1 MTTSAPD
8 GSQQQRALLE
18 RATVTIKK
26 LRAEN
31 AQLRAAQ
38 KEPIAIIGM
47 ACRFPGGANDP
58 ESYWRLLDGGVDA
71 IREIPPERWPAGEID
86 VNELPALRWAGL
98 IDSVDGFDAE
108 FFGITPR
115 EASQLDPQQRLL
127 LEVSCEALENA
138 LQPADRL
145 VQHPVGVF
153 VGIASSDY
161 QHHVLALP
169 PEEQNGYSATGNM
182 PSVAAGR
189 IAYTLGLQ
197 GPCAAVDTA
206 CSSSLVALH
215 MACQS
220 LRSGESSLALA
231 GGVNLL
237 LSSTWMRMVGL
248 TQSLSPDGRCRTF
261 DARAN
266 GFVRGEGCGVV
277 VLKRLSDAQRDGD
290 HVWAVLR
297 GSSINHDGRS
307 GGLTVPNVLS
317 QEATLRK
324 ALDSAEVAAG
334 DIGYV
339 EAHGTGT
346 PLGDPIELDALKS
359 VLGRDRGSDR
369 RCVVGSVKTNI
380 GHLEAAA
387 GIAGL
392 IKVVLALGKET
403 LPAHLHFRGLNPRV
417 SLDQTALVIGA
428 EARPWPV
435 GEVPRRAV
443 VSSFG
448 ISGTNACLVVE
459 EAPSRPAA
467 EAVHPLPEAGAGSPG
482 DFLLPLSAR
491 SPEALRALALAHA
504 RRLGELEGPSSL
516 EQHVHLASTR
526 RSHHSIRQ
534 GFVGSTR
541 AELVESLMAFA
552 GQPEL
557 SAAATIKA
565 PRVAMIFP
573 GQGSQWLGM
582 GKELHAREPVF
593 RDALAAFDAA
603 MRKVAGWSVIEELFA
618 EADRARLDQV
628 DVIQPC
634 IVAIQLS
641 LAALWRS
648 WGVEP
653 SVVIGQSMGEVSAAY
668 VAGALSIED
677 AARVITARSRLVKQL
692 RGGAM
697 ASVGLPASELEGVLG
712 EGLGVAAIN
721 GPASTLVAGRSD
733 AIDRLVTEMAGK
745 GVFCRKVKVDY
756 ASHSPEVE
764 PLRAALLEALSPVRG
779 QPPALAFRSTVHRG
793 WVGADGLGPE
803 YWYQNLR
810 EPVQLFPV
818 LETLLIDDGI
828 DVLLEVSPHPILGPV
843 LQAAA
848 THVGRDAAVFASL
861 RREQAEQKTLLL
873 TLAAL
878 YARGHAVAFEHVGSR
893 AVPDRAARWSPLP
906 TYPWQ
911 RQRHWLPKVERLSK
925 AERATEAPRD
935 SLPPGRRL
943 RSPALRDAVYEVV
956 LRSTSLRCFES
967 HRVEGGVIAPASW
980 ILSMVLAAL
989 RDLGLQGPVAARQ
1002 MTFARPLAIPDGEE
1016 RQVQLILSP
1025 EAARPNR
1032 FQLLSSSSGGSAD
1045 ERSWTLLSEGTIA
1058 LGEAPPLEQLDV
1070 ASMCGRMEVVPAAS
1084 IAAMVGS
1091 PGPEGWIETLH
1102 RGGHEVL
1109 CRLRAPRA
1117 GDDADRFVLHPE
1129 PLNEVLAALVASS
1142 GVAGHRYAP
1151 VAIDALELVRQADV
1165 AWIHGTVTRVESGG
1179 RSALSV
1185 ALHLYDEAHHP
1196 VAVLSRMHCV
1206 PASLEGSIKAETGL
1220 LARGR
1225 YEVAWQPLEP
1235 VREATASVPT
1245 PVTAPGRWL
1254 IFPDARGTCDV
1265 LASRLEAEGHD
1276 CVRISGGL
1284 ERDVLCEQITAAA
1297 VSERPLR
1304 GILFGCGLDVVAE
1317 PGQPF
1322 SFGQLEA
1329 ARALLQLAGTFGTH
1343 SLGPVWIPTRGAVS
1357 VEDGEPIDTPAAAV
1371 LWGMGRVLGREHPE
1385 AAPRL
1390 VDVDPRGSVSSNAEQ
1405 LHRAISM
1412 DQSQDHQ
1419 LALRAERIFGLRLRR
1434 GRDDHARQALAPSP
1448 EASYLITGGLG
1459 RLGLSVAEW
1468 LVARGARHLVLL
1480 ARSLPSEDASRRI
1493 LALEQQGARVLVA
1506 RANVADFEALGQ
1518 ALSAAEAELPAIR
1531 GVIHAAGQARQALL
1545 VDEPWQDYAE
1555 VLGAKAAGAWNLH
1568 QLTKDRKLDFFVMFS
1583 SIAGILGFGGMGSYA
1598 AANTYLD
1605 ALAVYRRGLGLPALS
1620 IAWGLWDQELD
1631 RQLGERA
1638 MRVGLAPFAAAD
1650 GLQALGVLA
1659 AGQATH
1665 AIVANMDWA
1674 RHLQDRPG
1682 AVPSWLHGL
1691 AASSS
1696 GPASS
1701 REPEGASKLLGSLA
1715 GLSAQAASERISAHV
1730 GGVVAETLGYP
1741 RYHSLPRGKGFFDL
1755 GFDSLLAMD
1764 LRRRLAKDFA
1774 HPFPVTLAFD
1784 HPTIERLTSYLVAY
1798 WKDSGAVARSGSG
1811 AIALSATSGDA
1822 QAVNPLATVIQAHPD
1837 AAVEPIAIVGIGCR
1851 FPGGIVD
1858 PETFWRLL
1866 TQGRDATSEAPHG
1879 RWDDESL
1886 FDPDPSAPGKFH
1898 VRRAGFLSDIESFD
1912 PEFFG
1917 ISPREAAR
1925 MDPQQRLLLEVTW
1938 EALEHAGQPANALV
1952 DSATGVFVSGAPNQY
1967 LNRFGEDPAEL
1978 DAYAL
1983 TGNLP
1988 CTLSGRVSY
1997 VLGLRGPNLFVDTG
2011 CSGALVALH
2020 LACQSLRA
2028 RECELALAGGVNVLL
2043 SADMMIGLG
2052 KTGTLAP
2059 DGRCKTFD
2067 ASANG
2072 FGRGEGCGVLVVK
2085 RLSDAQAHGD
2095 RIIAVVRGSSVNH
2108 DGRSGGLTVPSG
2120 PAQQLLMERALQ
2132 QARISAAQV
2141 GFVEA
2146 HGTGTQLGDPIEV
2159 GALAAVYGRASGRT
2173 SPCFLGAVK
2182 SNLGHLEAAAGVA
2195 GIIKAALTVERG
2207 EIPPNVHFAEL
2218 NPKLPMDGEPFSI
2231 PTRLHAWPTAGRR
2244 LAAVSSFGLGGTN
2257 AHTVLEAAPS
2267 IGSPIGQAASVPAP
2281 SRERLTHVVTLSARD
2296 REALLEQ
2303 ARRLSAHVEQHPELR
2318 PADIAF
2324 SANCGRTHLPHRM
2337 AIVFSSPE
2345 ELRARLD
2352 AFAAAPEG
2360 SETVHGTV
2368 ADAPPPRIGFLF
2380 TGQGSQ
2386 YVGMGKELYET
2397 QPVFRD
2403 AIQECAA
2410 FLDRAAE
2417 QPLLALLADGD
2428 SIDRTGRAQPA
2439 LFALQYA
2446 LTRLWQSW
2454 GIEPHAVFGHSVG
2467 EVAAAC
2473 AAGVLSLEDAL
2484 LLIQER
2490 ARWMETIPD
2499 GGVMVS
2505 IRAAAGEVADA
2516 LAPHA
2521 GLVAIAA
2528 LNGPEHT
2535 VISGDRDAVLA
2546 IAAAFRARGIEA
2558 KQLRVSVAF
2567 HSPAVE
2573 PILEPFARA
2582 TASLSARPARL
2593 PWVTG
2598 LTGTTLP
2605 HLESD
2610 YWSRQIRE
2618 PVQFTAAMSALA
2630 ELGCDVLLE
2639 IGPHPTLTGL
2649 AAETLPAAISCL
2661 PSLRRGHVDTEVI
2674 AHSFARLHV
2683 AGAPVDFGAWDRPFS
2698 RQRHPLPSYPFQRR
2712 RLWFDAPSR
2721 RRLPSPSGTRDAE
2734 REASWY
2740 SRCEWRE
2747 ATLSRRTPPSP
2758 RPGHW
2763 ILLADAGGFA
2773 VALAEVLTARGDTCS
2788 LLRPD
2793 DVERRDPSVPRRDSG
2808 HGWTALE
2815 LARALDATRP
2825 AGRPLR
2831 GVVHLWSLDIAPTQE
2846 LDDAALDRAGSLNLA
2861 SVLALVQA
2869 LAERGASAVSDGTRL
2884 WLVTRGAV
2892 FTGNDGAHVSV
2903 AQAPA
2908 WGMGAVIATEHPEIW
2923 GGAVDLEAG
2932 EGAKRPER
2940 ELAAELAGELTVTS
2954 TGELGEDRVAW
2965 RGGRRLVA
2973 RLARRLPVRTAPVSI
2988 RRDATYLVTGGHGAL
3003 GLAVAG
3009 WLAQRGARRI
3019 TLVSRRGPG
3028 ESAQAAIAGLISEG
3042 VTVDS
3047 VLADVG
3053 DAGAV
3058 RTLLQRLEERGPPLR
3073 GVIHAAGIVE
3083 DGLIVNQSWDAFE
3096 RVLRPKV
3103 RGAWHLHRNTRDL
3116 DFFVHFSSASSLLGP
3131 LGQASYAAA
3140 NAFLDALAYHQ
3151 RAHHTS
3157 AVTINWGPWEA
3168 GMIARLDAETSRR
3181 TLGSGWTPL
3190 SIADGWSAL
3199 DRIVAS
3205 SEAQVAVLPADW
3217 SVLDGEGR
3225 RASLTR
3231 ELAGTGEGT
3240 RRAGGQ
3246 VAEVR
3251 VRDTILATAPAER
3264 KQLLEDHVRQVVERT
3279 LGWSARAGDEL
3290 GSKRRFVE
3298 VGMDSLM
3305 AIEIRNRLQRE
3316 LDLTLAATTLFNY
3329 PTISALTEHL
3339 ASMLASAG
3347 IVPADTSAAIS
3358 PAIAAETQSA
3368 RPVEPSE
3375 DEGGELSDAELA
3387 ELIAKKY
3394 DSRL

>member
-1 MTTSAPD
+1 MTTSSSD
-8 GSQQQRALLE
+8 GAQQQRVLLE

-26 LRAEN
+26 LKAEN

-38 KEPIAIIGM
+38 KEPIALIGM

-58 ESYWRLLDGGVDA
+58 ESYWRLLANGVDA
-71 IREIPPERWPAGEID
+71 IREIPQERWPAGELD

-98 IDSVDGFDAE
+98 LDSVDGFDAE

-115 EASQLDPQQRLL
+115 EAAQLDPQQRLL
-127 LEVSCEALENA
+127 LEVSWEALENA

-169 PEEQNGYSATGNM
+169 PEEKNGYSATGNM

-215 MACQS
+215 LACQS
-220 LRSGESSLALA
+220 LRNGESALALA

-237 LSSTWMRMVGL
+237 LSPTWMRMVGL

-290 HVWAVLR
+290 HIWAVLR

-324 ALDSAEVAAG
+324 ALDSAEVAAS

-346 PLGDPIELDALKS
+346 PLGDPIELEALKA
-359 VLGRDRGSDR
+359 VIGAPRANGSS
-369 RCVVGSVKTNI
+369 CAVGSVKTNI

-392 IKVVLALGKET
+392 IKVVLSLGKET
-403 LPAHLHFRGLNPRV
+403 LPAHLHFRGLNPRI
-417 SLDQTALVIGA
+417 SLEQTALAIGA
-428 EARPWPV
+428 EARPWPA

-448 ISGTNACLVVE
+448 ISGTNAGVVVE
-459 EAPSRPAA
+459 EAPRPSSEAA
-467 EAVHPLPEAGAGSPG
+467 PRPSASVGLAGEL
-482 DFLLPLSAR
+482 LLPLSAR

-504 RRLGELEGPSSL
+504 QRLGEPEGSTSL
-516 EQHVHLASTR
+516 EQYVHLGSTR
-526 RSHHSIRQ
+526 RSHHSFRQ
-534 GFVGSTR
+534 GFVGGTR
-541 AELVESLMAFA
+541 AELVESLKAFA

-557 SAAATIKA
+557 PVAEMSKTP
-565 PRVAMIFP
+565 PRIAMIFP

-582 GKELHAREPVF
+582 GRELRAREPVF
-593 RDALAAFDAA
+593 QEALAAFDAA
-603 MRKVAGWSVIEELFA
+603 IRKVAGWSVLEELLA
-618 EADRARLDQV
+618 EGERSRLDQV

-634 IVAIQLS
+634 IVAIQIA

-653 SVVIGQSMGEVSAAY
+653 AVVVGQSMGEVSAAY
-668 VAGALSIED
+668 VAGALSLED
-677 AARVITARSRLVKQL
+677 AARVITTRSRLVKQL

-697 ASVGLPASELEGVLG
+697 ASVELPASKLEGTLG

-721 GPASTLVAGRSD
+721 GPTSTLVAGRAD
-733 AIDRLVTEMAGK
+733 AVERLVTEMAGR

-764 PLRAALLEALSPVRG
+764 PLREQLLAALSSVRG

-793 WVGADGLGPE
+793 WVGANDLGSD

-818 LETLLIDDGI
+818 LEELLVNDGI

-843 LQAAA
+843 LQGAAA
-848 THVGRDAAVFASL
+848 HVGRDAAVFASL

-873 TLAAL
+873 TLGAL
-878 YARGHAVAFEHVGSR
+878 YARGQTVAFERVSARGEG
-893 AVPDRAARWSPLP
+893 ADRDARWSPLP

-911 RQRHWLPKVERLSK
+911 RQRHWLPSVERLSST
-925 AERATEAPRD
+925 ARSSEGPRD
-935 SLPPGRRL
+935 CLPPGRRL
-943 RSPALRDAVYEVV
+943 RSPVLRDAVYEVV
-956 LRSTSLRCFES
+956 LGSKSLRCFES

-980 ILSMVLAAL
+980 SLSMVVAAL
-989 RDLGLQGPVAARQ
+989 RDLGLREPISARQ
-1002 MTFARPLAIPDGEE
+1002 LTFARPLAIPDGEQ
-1016 RQVQLILSP
+1016 RQVQLVLSP
-1025 EAARPNR
+1025 EASRPNR
-1032 FQLLSSSSGGSAD
+1032 FQLLSSAVEGPVD
-1045 ERSWTLLSEGTIA
+1045 ERSWTLISEGTIA
-1058 LGEAPPLEQLDV
+1058 TGETRSLERLD
-1070 ASMCGRMEVVPAAS
+1070 ADTLLRRMEAVPKDA
-1084 IAAMVGS
+1084 IAALAGE
-1091 PGPEGWIETLH
+1091 PGPEGWIEALH
-1102 RGGHEVL
+1102 RGDHEVL
-1109 CRLRAPRA
+1109 CRLRASRA
-1117 GDDADRFVLHPE
+1117 GDHADRFIPHPE
-1129 PLNEVLAALVASS
+1129 QLNEALVALVACS
-1142 GVAGHRYAP
+1142 GVGSLRYAP
-1151 VAIDALELVRQADV
+1151 IAIDALEVLGQAEV
-1165 AWIHGTVTRVESGG
+1165 AWIHGTVARVESGG
-1179 RSALSV
+1179 RQALSV
-1185 ALHLYDEAHHP
+1185 SLHFHDESFQP
-1196 VAVLSRMHCV
+1196 VAVVSRMHCV
-1206 PASLEGSIKAETGL
+1206 PASLEGSLKAETGL

-1235 VREATASVPT
+1235 GNAAA
-1245 PVTAPGRWL
+1245 APGRWL
-1254 IFPDARGTCDV
+1254 IFPDARGTCDL
-1265 LASRLEAEGHD
+1265 LATRLEAEGHE
-1276 CVRISGGL
+1276 CVRLSGWLDDTGL
-1284 ERDVLCEQITAAA
+1284 HEQLAAA
-1297 VSERPLR
+1297 TAGGQPLR
-1304 GILFGCGLDVVAE
+1304 GILFGHGLDAAVQPA
-1317 PGQPF
+1317 QPF
-1322 SFGQLEA
+1322 SFDQLES
-1329 ARALLQLAGTFGTH
+1329 ARALLQVAKALAARA
-1343 SLGPVWIPTRGAVS
+1343 LGPVWIPTRGAVS
-1357 VEDGEPIDTPAAAV
+1357 VEEGEQIDTPAAAA

-1390 VDVDPRGSVSSNAEQ
+1390 VDVDPRGSVSENAEQ
-1405 LHRAISM
+1405 LHRALSRAQPRE
-1412 DQSQDHQ
+1412 DQ
-1419 LALRAERIFGLRLRR
+1419 LALRADRLLGLRLRR
-1434 GRDDHARQALAPSP
+1434 GRDDHARQTLVPSP

-1459 RLGLSVAEW
+1459 RLGLMLAEW
-1468 LVARGARHLVLL
+1468 LVARGARHLILL
-1480 ARSLPSEDASRRI
+1480 ARSQPSEDAARRI
-1493 LALEQQGARVLVA
+1493 RALEKQGARVLLA
-1506 RANVADFEALGQ
+1506 RADVADHEALRQ
-1518 ALSAAEAELPAIR
+1518 ALATAEAELPALR
-1531 GVIHAAGQARQALL
+1531 GVFHAAGQARQSLI
-1545 VDEPWQDYAE
+1545 VDEPWQDYAQ
-1555 VLGAKAAGAWNLH
+1555 VFGAKAAGAWNLH
-1568 QLTKDRKLDFFVMFS
+1568 QLTRDRELDFFVLFS
-1583 SIAGILGFGGMGSYA
+1583 SISGLLGLGGMGSYA

-1605 ALAVYRRGLGLPALS
+1605 ALAVHRRGLGLPALS

-1631 RQLGERA
+1631 QQLGERA
-1638 MRVGLAPFAAAD
+1638 MRVGLMPFAAAD

-1659 AGQATH
+1659 TGQATH
-1665 AIVANMDWA
+1665 TVVANMDWA
-1674 RHLQDRPG
+1674 RHLQDRVG
-1682 AVPSWLHGL
+1682 ATPPWLQDL
-1691 AASSS
+1691 AASSA
-1696 GPASS
+1696 GPASA
-1701 REPEGASKLLGSLA
+1701 RESEGASKFLGSLS
-1715 GLSAQAASERISAHV
+1715 GLAAQAAAERIAAHV
-1730 GGVVAETLGYP
+1730 GGTVAETLGYP
-1741 RYHSLPRGKGFFDL
+1741 RHHSLPRGKGFFDI

-1784 HPTIERLTSYLVAY
+1784 HPTIERLTAHLVAH
-1798 WKDSGAVARSGSG
+1798 WQEHGSAVRGTGASVPPPAPSDVPTAS
-1811 AIALSATSGDA
+1811 
-1822 QAVNPLATVIQAHPD
+1822 QPLTVIQAHPD
-1837 AAVEPIAIVGIGCR
+1837 SAVEPIAIVGIGCR

-1866 TQGRDATSEAPHG
+1866 VERRDATSEAPYG

-1886 FDPDPSAPGKFH
+1886 FDPDPSLPGKFH
-1898 VRRAGFLSDIESFD
+1898 VRRAGFLSDIQSFD

-1938 EALEHAGQPANALV
+1938 EALENAGLQANALV

-1967 LNRFGEDPAEL
+1967 LSRFGEDPTEL

-1997 VLGLRGPNLFVDTG
+1997 VLGLRGPNLFLDTG

-2020 LACQSLRA
+2020 LASQSLRA
-2028 RECELALAGGVNVLL
+2028 GECELALVGGVNVLL

-2052 KTGTLAP
+2052 KTGALAP

-2072 FGRGEGCGVLVVK
+2072 FGRGEGCGVLVIK
-2085 RLSDAQAHGD
+2085 RLRDAQADGD
-2095 RIIAVVRGSSVNH
+2095 RIIAVVRGSAVNH

-2120 PAQQLLMERALQ
+2120 PAQRLLMERALQ
-2132 QARISAAQV
+2132 QARVSPSQV

-2159 GALAAVYGRASGRT
+2159 GALASVYGSASGRT

-2195 GIIKAALTVERG
+2195 GVIKAALVVNRG
-2207 EIPPNVHFAEL
+2207 EIPPNVHFTEL
-2218 NPKLPMDGEPFSI
+2218 NPKLPMEGEPFEI
-2231 PTRLHAWPTAGRR
+2231 PTRLHSWPTEGRR

-2257 AHTVLEAAPS
+2257 AHAVVEAAPAS
-2267 IGSPIGQAASVPAP
+2267 ALEKAAPTAVTRRDRPA
-2281 SRERLTHVVTLSARD
+2281 HVVTLSARD
-2296 REALLEQ
+2296 GEALVEQ
-2303 ARRLSAHVEQHPELR
+2303 ARRLSAYVEQHPELR
-2318 PADIAF
+2318 PEDIAF
-2324 SANCGRTHLPHRM
+2324 SANRGRTHLSHRM
-2337 AIVFSSPE
+2337 AVAFTSAE
-2345 ELRARLD
+2345 QLRARL
-2352 AFAAAPEG
+2352 AVFVAAPEG
-2360 SETVHGTV
+2360 GEVAHGIVT
-2368 ADAPPPRIGFLF
+2368 DAPPPRIGFLF

-2397 QPVFRD
+2397 QPVFRA
-2403 AIQECAA
+2403 AIDECAA
-2410 FLDRAAE
+2410 FLDRNAE
-2417 QPLLALLADGD
+2417 QPLLTLLADGE

-2446 LTRLWQSW
+2446 LTCLWRSW

-2467 EVAAAC
+2467 EIAAAC
-2473 AAGVLSLEDAL
+2473 AAGVLTLQDAL

-2490 ARWMETIPD
+2490 ARWMETIPA

-2505 IRAAAGEVADA
+2505 IRATADEVAA
-2516 LAPHA
+2516 AVAPYS
-2521 GLVAIAA
+2521 GSVAIAA

-2535 VISGDRDAVLA
+2535 VISGAQDPVLA
-2546 IAAAFRARGIEA
+2546 IAADFRARGIET

-2573 PILEPFARA
+2573 PILEPFEQAI
-2582 TASLSARPARL
+2582 ASISAKLARL

-2598 LTGTTLP
+2598 LTATVLP
-2605 HLESD
+2605 HID
-2610 YWSRQIRE
+2610 TAYWSRQIRE
-2618 PVQFTAAMSALA
+2618 PVRFTAAMTALA
-2630 ELGCDVLLE
+2630 DLGCDVLLE

-2649 AAETLPAAISCL
+2649 AVETLPATIACV
-2661 PSLRRGHVDTEVI
+2661 PSMRRGHSDTEVI
-2674 AHSFARLHV
+2674 AHSVGRLHV
-2683 AGAPVDFGAWDRPFS
+2683 AGAPIDWKAWDRPFP
-2698 RQRHPLPSYPFQRR
+2698 RQRHTLPSYPFQRR

-2721 RRLPSPSGTRDAE
+2721 RRLSGSAEVREAE

-2747 ATLSRRTPPSP
+2747 VALSRSASPGPRT
-2758 RPGHW
+2758 GHW

-2773 VALAEVLTARGDTCS
+2773 ASLAEVLAARGDTCS
-2788 LLRPD
+2788 LLRAD
-2793 DVERRDPSVPRRDSG
+2793 DLGRRD
-2808 HGWTALE
+2808 HWTSLDM
-2815 LARALDATRP
+2815 ARALDAARP
-2825 AGRPLR
+2825 SDRPLR
-2831 GVVHLWSLDIAPTQE
+2831 GIAHLWSLDIAPTRS
-2846 LDDAALDRAGSLNLA
+2846 LDDAALDRAESLNLG

-2869 LAERGASAVSDGTRL
+2869 LADGAAGEGSRL

-2892 FTGNDGAHVSV
+2892 CTGDDGASVSV

-2908 WGMGAVIATEHPEIW
+2908 WGLGAVIASEHPELW
-2923 GGAVDLEAG
+2923 GGSVDLESG
-2932 EGAKRPER
+2932 ERTQRPVR
-2940 ELAAELAGELTVTS
+2940 ELAAELAAELINDL
-2954 TGELGEDRVAW
+2954 TGESGEERVAL

-2973 RLARRLPVRTAPVSI
+2973 RLARCLPARTGPVPI
-2988 RRDATYLVTGGHGAL
+2988 RHDATYLVTGGHGAL

-3009 WLAQRGARRI
+3009 WLAKRGAKHLV
-3019 TLVSRRGPG
+3019 LVSRRGAN
-3028 ESAQAAIAGLISEG
+3028 EAAQATIAELTAQG

-3047 VLADVG
+3047 VLADMGVPG
-3053 DAGAV
+3053 EV
-3058 RTLLQRLEERGPPLR
+3058 QELLRRLETRGPRLR
-3073 GVIHAAGIVE
+3073 GVIHAAGVVE
-3083 DGLIVNQSWDAFE
+3083 DGLLVNQTWEAFE

-3116 DFFVHFSSASSLLGP
+3116 DFFIHFSSASSLLGP
-3131 LGQASYAAA
+3131 NGQGSYAAA
-3140 NAFLDALAYHQ
+3140 NAFIDALAYHE
-3151 RAHHTS
+3151 RANNVPV
-3157 AVTINWGPWEA
+3157 VTINWGPWA
-3168 GMIARLDAETSRR
+3168 SGMAARLDAETSRR
-3181 TLGSGWTPL
+3181 TMGGGWNPL
-3190 SIADGWSAL
+3190 STTDGWSAL
-3199 DRIVAS
+3199 DRIVGSA
-3205 SEAQVAVLPADW
+3205 EAQVAVLPADW
-3217 SVLDGEGR
+3217 SVLDSQGR
-3225 RASLTR
+3225 RLPLTR
-3231 ELAGTGEGT
+3231 ELAGSDGAAL
-3240 RRAGGQ
+3240 RPAQRA
-3246 VAEVR
+3246 AAPVR
-3251 VRDTILATAPAER
+3251 ARDTIQAAAPVER
-3264 KQLLEDHVRQVVERT
+3264 MRILESHVRQVVEGT
-3279 LGWSARAGDEL
+3279 LGWDASAGEEL
-3290 GSKRRFVE
+3290 GAKRGFVD

-3316 LDLTLAATTLFNY
+3316 LDVTLAATTLFNY
-3329 PTISALTEHL
+3329 STLGTLTEHL
-3339 ASMLASAG
+3339 ASLLIKSGLVFSEQPAATPAG
-3347 IVPADTSAAIS
+3347 AP
-3358 PAIAAETQSA
+3358 
-3368 RPVEPSE
+3368 PVRVEEPSV
-3375 DEGGELSDAELA
+3375 DEGEELSDDELA

-3394 DSRL
+3394 DSRR

>member
-1 MTTSAPD
+1 MTASTQD

-31 AQLRAAQ
+31 AQLRSAQ

-58 ESYWRLLDGGVDA
+58 ESYWRLLAGGVDA

-98 IDSVDGFDAE
+98 IDSVDGFDAG

-115 EASQLDPQQRLL
+115 EAAHLDPQQRLL

-145 VQHPVGVF
+145 IQHPVGVF

-220 LRSGESSLALA
+220 LRSGESTLALA

-324 ALDSAEVAAG
+324 ALDSAEVAAS

-359 VLGRDRGSDR
+359 VLGQERGGER
-369 RCVVGSVKTNI
+369 HCVVGSVKTNI

-392 IKVVLALGKET
+392 IKVVLSLGKET

-417 SLDQTALVIGA
+417 SLDQSSLVIGA
-428 EARPWPV
+428 EARPWPA
-435 GEVPRRAV
+435 GDVPRRAV

-448 ISGTNACLVVE
+448 ISGTNACVVVE
-459 EAPSRPAA
+459 EAPARPTDEAA
-467 EAVHPLPEAGAGSPG
+467 PQPPIGASLPGE
-482 DFLLPLSAR
+482 FLLPLSAR

-504 RRLGELEGPSSL
+504 RWLGEPGNTGSL
-516 EQHVHLASTR
+516 EQHIHLTSTR

-534 GFVGSTR
+534 GFVGGTR
-541 AELVESLMAFA
+541 AELVESLKAFA
-552 GQPEL
+552 GQADLPVAE
-557 SAAATIKA
+557 TIKA
-565 PRVAMIFP
+565 PRIAMIFP

-582 GKELHAREPVF
+582 GRELHAREPVF
-593 RDALAAFDAA
+593 RDALTAFDAA
-603 MRKVAGWSVIEELFA
+603 MRKVAGWSVLEELFA
-618 EADRARLDQV
+618 EAERARLDQV

-653 SVVIGQSMGEVSAAY
+653 SAVIGQSMGEVSAAY

-677 AARVITARSRLVKQL
+677 TARVITARSRLVKQL

-733 AIDRLVTEMAGK
+733 AIDRLVTEMAGR

-764 PLRAALLEALSPVRG
+764 PLRMPLLEALSSVRG
-779 QPPALAFRSTVHRG
+779 LPPALAFRSTVHRS
-793 WVGADGLGPE
+793 WVGAGDLGPE

-818 LETLLIDDGI
+818 LEALLAEDGI

-843 LQAAA
+843 LQAAS

-878 YARGHAVAFEHVGSR
+878 YARGQAVAFERVGVKALS
-893 AVPDRAARWSPLP
+893 DRATRWSPLP

-911 RQRHWLPKVERLSK
+911 RQRHWLPAVERLRTV
-925 AERATEAPRD
+925 ERATEGSRD
-935 SLPPGRRL
+935 CLPPGHRL

-980 ILSMVLAAL
+980 ILSMVVAAL
-989 RDLGLQGPVAARQ
+989 RDLGFRGPVASRQ

-1016 RQVQLILSP
+1016 RHVQLILSP
-1025 EAARPNR
+1025 EAGRPTR
-1032 FQLLSSSSGGSAD
+1032 FQLLSAAGNGPAE
-1045 ERSWTLLSEGTIA
+1045 ERSWTLLSEGTIV
-1058 LGEAPPLEQLDV
+1058 LGEALPLERLDV
-1070 ASMCGRMEVVPAAS
+1070 ASLSGRMEAVPSAS
-1084 IAAMVGS
+1084 IGVMAGA
-1091 PGPEGWIETLH
+1091 PGPEGWIEALH
-1102 RGGHEVL
+1102 RGGQEVL
-1109 CRLRAPRA
+1109 CRLRTPRA
-1117 GDDADRFVLHPE
+1117 SDHAERFVLHPE
-1129 PLNEVLAALVASS
+1129 PLNEALTALVACS
-1142 GVAGHRYAP
+1142 GLAGHRYAP
-1151 VAIDALELVRQADV
+1151 IAIDALELIGQADV
-1165 AWIHGTVTRVESGG
+1165 AWIHGTVEQVESGG

-1185 ALHLYDEAHHP
+1185 ALHLYDEAYRP
-1196 VAVLSRMHCV
+1196 VAVVSRMHCV
-1206 PASLEGSIKAETGL
+1206 PAFLEGSIKAETGL

-1225 YEVAWQPLEP
+1225 YEVAWQLLEP
-1235 VREATASVPT
+1235 VSATTAPATVP
-1245 PVTAPGRWL
+1245 AAEPGRWL
-1254 IFPDARGTCDV
+1254 IFPDARGACEL
-1265 LASRLEAEGHD
+1265 LAARLEAEGHD
-1276 CVRISGGL
+1276 CVRFSGGL
-1284 ERDVLCEQITAAA
+1284 EPGAELREQLTAAA
-1297 VSERPLR
+1297 AGGRPLR
-1304 GILFGCGLDVVAE
+1304 GILFGCGLDAVAE

-1322 SFGQLEA
+1322 SSGQLEA
-1329 ARALLQLAGTFGTH
+1329 VRALLQLAGAIAAR
-1343 SLGPVWIPTRGAVS
+1343 SLGPVWILTRGAVS
-1357 VEDGEPIDTPAAAV
+1357 IEEGETIDAPAAAA

-1385 AAPRL
+1385 AVPRL
-1390 VDVDPRGSVSSNAEQ
+1390 VDVDPRGPVTANAEQ
-1405 LHRAISM
+1405 LHRALSM
-1412 DQSQDHQ
+1412 GSSPEHQ
-1419 LALRAERIFGLRLRR
+1419 LALRADRIFGLRLRR
-1434 GRDDHARQALAPSP
+1434 GRDDHARQSLTPSP

-1468 LVARGARHLVLL
+1468 LVARGARNLVLL
-1480 ARSLPSEDASRRI
+1480 ARSLPSEEAARRI
-1493 LALEQQGARVLVA
+1493 LALEQQGARILVA
-1506 RANVADFEALGQ
+1506 RADVANFAALGQ
-1518 ALSAAEAELPAIR
+1518 ALAAAEAELPAIR

-1545 VDEPWQDYAE
+1545 ADESWQDYTE

-1568 QLTKDRKLDFFVMFS
+1568 QLTKDRTLDFFVMFS

-1605 ALAVYRRGLGLPALS
+1605 ALAVHRRGLGLPALS
-1620 IAWGLWDQELD
+1620 VAWGLWDQDLD
-1631 RQLGERA
+1631 QQLGERA
-1638 MRVGLAPFAAAD
+1638 MRVGLEPFAAAD

-1665 AIVANMDWA
+1665 AIVASMDWA
-1674 RHLQDRPG
+1674 RHLQDRAG
-1682 AVPSWLHGL
+1682 AVPPWLHGL
-1691 AASSS
+1691 AVSPS
-1696 GPASS
+1696 GPASP
-1701 REPEGASKLLGSLA
+1701 REPEGASKFLGSLA
-1715 GLSAQAASERISAHV
+1715 GLSAQAAAERISAHV

-1741 RYHSLPRGKGFFDL
+1741 RYHALPRSKGFFDI

-1764 LRRRLAKDFA
+1764 LRRRLVKDFA

-1784 HPTIERLTSYLVAY
+1784 HPTIERLTSFLVSY
-1798 WKDSGAVARSGSG
+1798 WHENGAAARSGTGAVALLPAPSSTTV
-1811 AIALSATSGDA
+1811 AD
-1822 QAVNPLATVIQAHPD
+1822 PLATAVQVRSD
-1837 AAVEPIAIVGIGCR
+1837 SAVEPIAIVGIGCR
-1851 FPGGIVD
+1851 FPGGVVD
-1858 PETFWRLL
+1858 PETFWNLL
-1866 TQGRDATSEAPHG
+1866 IQGRDATSEAPHG

-1886 FDPDPSAPGKFH
+1886 FDPDPSAPGKFN

-1938 EALEHAGQPANALV
+1938 EALEHAGQPADALV

-1967 LNRFGEDPAEL
+1967 LSRFGEDPSEL

-1997 VLGLRGPNLFVDTG
+1997 VLGLRGPNLFLDTG

-2028 RECELALAGGVNVLL
+2028 GECNLALAGGVNVLL
-2043 SADMMIGLG
+2043 SAEMMIGLG

-2108 DGRSGGLTVPSG
+2108 DGRSSGLTVPSG

-2195 GIIKAALTVERG
+2195 GVIKAALAVERG
-2207 EIPPNVHFAEL
+2207 EIPPNVHFAEI
-2218 NPKLPMDGEPFSI
+2218 NPKLPMEGEPFDI
-2231 PTRLHAWPTAGRR
+2231 PTRLHAWPSTGRR

-2267 IGSPIGQAASVPAP
+2267 IVSSIESAARDVAPGRDRPA
-2281 SRERLTHVVTLSARD
+2281 HVVTLSARD
-2296 REALLEQ
+2296 REALVEQ
-2303 ARRLSAHVEQHPELR
+2303 ARRLSAFVAQRPSLR
-2318 PADIAF
+2318 LADVAF
-2324 SANCGRTHLPHRM
+2324 SANSGRTHLPHRL
-2337 AIVFSSPE
+2337 AIVFSSLE

-2352 AFAAAPEG
+2352 AFAEAPSGSDAA
-2360 SETVHGTV
+2360 HGVVT
-2368 ADAPPPRIGFLF
+2368 DAPRPRIGFLF

-2386 YVGMGKELYET
+2386 YVGMAKELYET

-2403 AIQECAA
+2403 AIEECAA
-2410 FLDRAAE
+2410 FLDRTAE
-2417 QPLLALLADGD
+2417 QPLLTLLADGH

-2439 LFALQYA
+2439 LFAVQYA
-2446 LTRLWQSW
+2446 LTRLWRSW

-2505 IRAAAGEVADA
+2505 VRAAAGEVEEA

-2521 GLVAIAA
+2521 GVVAIAA

-2546 IAAAFRARGIEA
+2546 IAADFRARGIET

-2573 PILEPFARA
+2573 PILAPFMR
-2582 TASLSARPARL
+2582 SISSISARPAQL

-2605 HLESD
+2605 HLEAD

-2618 PVQFTAAMSALA
+2618 PVQFTAAMTALA
-2630 ELGCDVLLE
+2630 GLGCDVLLE

-2649 AAETLPAAISCL
+2649 AAETLPGSILCL
-2661 PSLRRGHVDTEVI
+2661 PSLRRGHADTEVI
-2674 AHSFARLHV
+2674 AHSLARLHV
-2683 AGAPVDFGAWDRPFS
+2683 AGAPIDLRAWDQPFS

-2721 RRLPSPSGTRDAE
+2721 RRLPSSAGAGAAE

-2747 ATLSRRTPPSP
+2747 AAPSRLAPSSP
-2758 RPGHW
+2758 RAGHW
-2763 ILLADAGGFA
+2763 IVLADAGGFA
-2773 VALAEVLTARGDTCS
+2773 AALAEVLAARGDTCS

-2793 DVERRDPSVPRRDSG
+2793 GLEHQDPAASSHGSG
-2808 HGWTALE
+2808 HRWTVPGM
-2815 LARALDATRP
+2815 ARALDAARS

-2831 GVVHLWSLDIAPTQE
+2831 GIVHLWSLDVAPTQAI
-2846 LDDAALDRAGSLNLA
+2846 DDDALDRAESLNLG

-2869 LAERGASAVSDGTRL
+2869 LAARGSSATGDGARL
-2884 WLVTRGAV
+2884 WMVTRGAV
-2892 FTGNDGAHVSV
+2892 CTGNDGASVSV

-2908 WGMGAVIATEHPEIW
+2908 WGLGAVIANEHPEIW
-2923 GGAVDLEAG
+2923 GGAVDLDAG
-2932 EGAKRPER
+2932 EGAQRPVR
-2940 ELAAELAGELTVTS
+2940 EQAAELVGELT
-2954 TGELGEDRVAW
+2954 GESGEDRVAW
-2965 RGGRRLVA
+2965 RGGRRLIA
-2973 RLARRLPVRTAPVSI
+2973 RLARRLPTRTSPVSI

-3009 WLAQRGARRI
+3009 WLAQRGAKHL
-3019 TLVSRRGPG
+3019 TLVSRRGPSEG
-3028 ESAQAAIAGLISEG
+3028 AQAAIAGLTAEG
-3042 VTVDS
+3042 VVVNS
-3047 VLADVG
+3047 VLADIGVPG
-3053 DAGAV
+3053 DV
-3058 RTLLQRLEERGPPLR
+3058 RALLQRIEESGPPLR

-3083 DGLIVNQSWDAFE
+3083 DGLIVNQSWEAFE

-3103 RGAWHLHRNTRDL
+3103 RGAWHLHRNARDL

-3131 LGQASYAAA
+3131 HGQASYAAA

-3151 RAHHTS
+3151 RAHHTP

-3168 GMIARLDAETSRR
+3168 GMAARLDAETSRR
-3181 TLGSGWTPL
+3181 TLGTGWTPL
-3190 SIADGWSAL
+3190 SISDGWSAL

-3205 SEAQVAVLPADW
+3205 DEAQVAVLPAIW
-3217 SVLDGEGR
+3217 SVLDGDGR
-3225 RASLTR
+3225 RAPLTR
-3231 ELAGTGEGT
+3231 ELAGTGGESLPA
-3240 RRAGGQ
+3240 RAQ
-3246 VAEVR
+3246 AAEVR
-3251 VRDTILATAPAER
+3251 VRDTLLAVAPTER
-3264 KQLLEDHVRQVVERT
+3264 KRVLEDHVRQVVERT
-3279 LGWSARAGDEL
+3279 LGWGARAGDEL
-3290 GSKRRFVE
+3290 GPKRRFVE

-3329 PTISALTEHL
+3329 PTISALTDHL
-3339 ASMLASAG
+3339 ATMLASAG
-3347 IVPADTSAAIS
+3347 IVPADAPAATS
-3358 PAIAAETQSA
+3358 PTPVLGTQPVRA
-3368 RPVEPSE
+3368 VEPSE